1 MAHSVIVGRSYAPL
15 GAMREREE
23 RSYRVERGTL
33 PEKVHVLMYGQAVL
47 CNPTGLRDNKLCAV
61 AFPSKPLLQSVR
73 AILDHSFRIAELS
86 TDSLLDHVEKLAGVR
101 GVFEVNDCYCTLED
115 RKTFYDVKQIENEGN
130 EALVS
135 ERCVEFD
142 N

>member
-1 MAHSVIVGRSYAPL
+1 MAHSVAVDRICAL
-15 GAMREREE
+15 LEAMREREK
-23 RSYRVERGTL
+23 RSYRVQRSTL
-33 PEKVHVLMYGQAVL
+33 SEKVHVLMYGHSIL
-47 CNPTGLRDNKLCAV
+47 CNPTGLRANKLCAV

-73 AILDHSFRIAELS
+73 EILNHDFRIAELS

-101 GVFEVNDCYCTLED
+101 GVFELNDCYCTLED
-115 RKTFYDVKQIENEGN
+115 RKTIYDVKQIENEGT